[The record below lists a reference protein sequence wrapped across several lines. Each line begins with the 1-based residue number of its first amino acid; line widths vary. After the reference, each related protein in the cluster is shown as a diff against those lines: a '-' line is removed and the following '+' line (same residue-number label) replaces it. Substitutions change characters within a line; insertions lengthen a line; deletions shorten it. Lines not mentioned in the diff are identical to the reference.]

1 MNCPDFLF
9 PYGIRTEQSDIR
21 AHVAVLAQRILVFK
35 TAEMLRVIEEK
46 RFPSSLAFQSGINQ
60 PTAQGYLVPIKAVP
74 DIRVLNFQ
82 SYNWNSFPPQTALT
96 SSRGKAAVEVVCEL
110 LKHGRFPLWIEAE
123 EAEDKTIQIKGT
135 DIIITA
141 NKRIQVKCDY
151 CAGEKTWAS
160 GCTGNLFI
168 QTAEINPLKRI

>member
-9 PYGIRTEQSDIR
+9 PYGIQTEQSDIR
-21 AHVAVLAQRILVFK
+21 AHVAVLARRILVFR
-35 TAEMLRVIEEK
+35 TTEMLRAIEEK
-46 RFPSSLAFQSGINQ
+46 KFPSSLAFQLGINQ

-74 DIRVLNFQ
+74 DIRILNFQ
-82 SYNWNSFPPQTALT
+82 SYHWDSFPPQTADT

-110 LKHGRFPLWIEAE
+110 LKRGRFPLWIEAGE
-123 EAEDKTIQIKGT
+123 TEDKTIQINGT
-135 DIIITA
+135 DIIVTA

-151 CAGEKTWAS
+151 CAGEKIWAA

-168 QTAEINPLKRI
+168 QTAEINPFKRI